1 VGAWIAVTGLIA
13 GATEVPPAALYWV
26 VFAAATVLTPIWTWR
41 QTQEGGKPLAW
52 TQIGIATGAF
62 VVWVF
67 ALGGPFASL
76 DFYSPLYGSLLLIFY
91 TLVVGLVNPPEG

>member
-1 VGAWIAVTGLIA
+1 
-13 GATEVPPAALYWV
+13 

-41 QTQEGGKPLAW
+41 QTQEEEKPTAY
-52 TQIGIATGAF
+52 TQIAIATGAF

-91 TLVVGLVNPPEG
+91 TLIVGLVNPPEG